1 MVVSKE
7 WVDEH
12 QKVVMVV
19 AKDNDEKRQRG
30 PGDLLMENKHLLLD
44 EVPKNNPKLTMA
56 DALITDQEI
65 AILCDVMEGWGAN
78 LNADKRKLLDHLI
91 AKGFVVA
98 ADQESPA
105 KYKLTS
111 NAQHLLAERG
121 VGLSGG

>member
-12 QKVVMVV
+12 EKVVVA

-30 PGDLLMENKHLLLD
+30 PGDMLMENKHPLLD
-44 EVPKNNPKLTMA
+44 EVLKNNPKLTMT
-56 DALITDQEI
+56 DAVITDQEV
-65 AILCDVMEGWGAN
+65 AILCDVLEGWGAN
-78 LNADKRKLLDHLI
+78 LNADKRKVLDQLI
-91 AKGFVVA
+91 AKGFVVS

-105 KYKLTS
+105 KYKLTGK
-111 NAQHLLAERG
+111 AQQLLAERG